1 MTRPGREG
9 TRWRVRGR
17 QLSRPVKIAVAG
29 ALTITMAGLLTA
41 GVALASASGPVSNGV
56 IRGCYKTSTGALSV
70 LTSSRKHRCA
80 KGSKSLDWYQSGAR
94 DAGAVKSVGQAG
106 GGAPAFYTEGR
117 VGWRAVRSIGTG
129 EYCLTP
135 DASSTQANTSL
146 ILNPGS
152 PGGGSLGIVGWG
164 GYCSGVNGRL
174 GLTVD
179 TFSIGGTLD
188 NNIPFEAV
196 IP

>member
-1 MTRPGREG
+1 MGS
-9 TRWRVRGR
+9 RWRVLGLR
-17 QLSRPVKIAVAG
+17 QLSRRAKIAAAG

-41 GVALASASGPVSNGV
+41 GVALASSSGPVSNGV

-70 LTSSRKHRCA
+70 LTSSKKHSCA

-94 DAGAVKSVGQAG
+94 DAGAVISGGQES
-106 GGAPAFYTEGR
+106 GGAPAFYTEGL
-117 VGWRAVRSIGTG
+117 VGWRAVTSIGTG

-146 ILNPGS
+146 ILSPGS
-152 PGGGSLGIVGWG
+152 PGAGSLGIVGWG
-164 GYCSGVNGRL
+164 GYCKGADGGL

-179 TFSIGGTLD
+179 TFTISGTPD
-188 NNIPFEAV
+188 NDLPFEAV
-196 IP
+196 VP